1 MRNQLIPI
9 EPFDAEVEVVA
20 EGGKRVWQACR
31 VVGVKDGSHRFEL
44 VVLYPFDDGMMC
56 AMSCDDVRIRPA
68 QPLADA
74 PSD

>member
-1 MRNQLIPI
+1 MNQLIPI
-9 EPFDAEVEVVA
+9 KPFDAEVEVVD
-20 EGGKRVWQACR
+20 ENRRGLGPCT

-44 VVLYPFDDGMMC
+44 VVLYPFDDEMMC